1 MGSNAGWVCDD
12 GNGLQS
18 GFAQPRY
25 HRAAPRERNDMN
37 SPAID
42 PRLID
47 ALHQASS
54 LELFQL
60 GAVIDLML
68 RDPRRIAAV
77 RGSLQLGQ
85 TVRFF
90 DGRDGALR
98 SGHVLAMANATV
110 TLHETG
116 TRTHWKLPYAAVE
129 PPGGPSAATPAAPQP
144 FKPGRADFDRGDK
157 VSFEDKY
164 LQTQVGTIIRI
175 NQQTATIDAG
185 DGRSWRVGFALLRHV
200 HDI

>member
-1 MGSNAGWVCDD
+1 
-12 GNGLQS
+12 
-18 GFAQPRY
+18 
-25 HRAAPRERNDMN
+25 MN

-85 TVRFF
+85 TEVGARTQFSESFLGGVFRVRVVSV
-90 DGRDGALR
+90 A
-98 SGHVLAMANATV
+98 
-110 TLHETG
+110 
-116 TRTHWKLPYAAVE
+116 
-129 PPGGPSAATPAAPQP
+129 PPL
-144 FKPGRADFDRGDK
+144 D
-157 VSFEDKY
+157 E
-164 LQTQVGTIIRI
+164 
-175 NQQTATIDAG
+175 
-185 DGRSWRVGFALLRHV
+185 
-200 HDI
+200 